1 MPSETNTYAVEQQAG
16 ILDQAIGPYLQHGF
30 VLRERTAT
38 SALLVRPKRYNR
50 LAGLAFGLIFYYI
63 YFTLFATDVT
73 VTLELDPL
81 GAVIR
86 RQGKT
91 RTRRASRKKGGVVL
105 AVVAILAFVGIVAF
119 GLKGLASGK
128 GIHVCTDTNYDSSIS
143 QCLRDDGSF
152 SVASLSTARITFAT
166 KDGSPLGG
174 WRIGVRLQ
182 KLLVSGTYGA
192 PNRARYIAPATATHT
207 QTLLMNVFQD
217 ASVTPAIGTYQ
228 VHVTSS
234 GTAGSQDLG
243 SATFTLTP

>member
-91 RTRRASRKKGGVVL
+91 RTRRASRKKGGAVL
-105 AVVAILAFVGIVAF
+105 AVVAIVGIVAF
-119 GLKGLASGK
+119 GLQGLASGK
-128 GIHVCTDTNYDSSIS
+128 GVHVCTDANYDSSLS

-152 SVASLSTARITFAT
+152 SVASLSTARITFAI
-166 KDGSPLGG
+166 KDGSPLDG

-217 ASVTPAIGTYQ
+217 ASVTPAIGTYR
-228 VHVTSS
+228 VDVSGS
-234 GTAGSQDLG
+234 GTTASRDLG